1 MKWATPIELFV
12 KIAVALWLLHIIPPS
27 QKEVQT
33 RQRLGESK
41 PLEAAIA

>member
-12 KIAVALWLLHIIPPS
+12 KIAVALWLIHIISPS

-33 RQRLGESK
+33 LQRLRESK
-41 PLEAAIA
+41 PLEAATA